1 MKKITA
7 LVALALLAIAG
18 TGFAVTCAQDNVP
31 AATLLVPYF
40 RVGGTGVV
48 GFNDIPDTSGT
59 DTLVAVTNV
68 SSAKIIIHVTLWNK
82 YSAAVLDF
90 NVPMTGYDV
99 VFWSM
104 RDILN
109 GKLNVNPTFQ
119 VLTKPSSSSPSV
131 YDPCGQVYGNGAAA
145 GVTSFS
151 TTGYIRFAPSSLDS
165 DYTAAISVYNTPAFI
180 GAFRQNVWTSLDESY
195 DISNWLTPGAAGAGV
210 LDVDNY
216 ACGSDSGS
224 AVVGD
229 FSGYVTIDVANYCT
243 QHFPN
248 NNSYWERDAIATVG
262 WGGYPGANILMGDI
276 FYKDQSAGTT
286 TANIGNISGDPA
298 VAIEF
303 DSRLNWDTA
312 TTFYG
317 RYYDSLDLGGTGTPY
332 TFAGDGREPLGT
344 NYGFRYLQTAA
355 PSALRTWITVW
366 RSDLY
371 PNDNG
376 VDKSAADLCNWWYYY
391 GTADAVYGFTD
402 LIHKISVK
410 VWDNDENSIGG
421 SGGPS
426 GGPTG
431 GTLYIY
437 LETQR
442 LVVTPNN
449 LVVQPSF
456 LGGWINLNLPGTTSD
471 EQAYVGVQHSGLG
484 LAMSVGHGA
493 TLLNGEFVCTPK
505 PTVAFDPLTFPSGGA
520 SVGTGLAVQTGRTY

>member
-40 RVGGTGVV
+40 RVGGAGVV
-48 GFNDIPDTSGT
+48 GFNDIPDASGT

-104 RDILN
+104 RSILN
-109 GKLNVNPTFQ
+109 GQLNVNPSVQ
-119 VLTKPSSSSPSV
+119 NLTTIKNT
-131 YDPCGQVYGNGAAA
+131 DPCGQVYANGVAN
-145 GVTSFS
+145 GVTGFVS
-151 TTGYIRFAPSSLDS
+151 TTGYIRFAPSSGDS
-165 DYTAAISVYNTPAFI
+165 DYTAAISVYNTPAFT

-195 DISNWLTPGAAGAGV
+195 DISNWLTPGAPGAGV

-216 ACGSDSGS
+216 ACSGS
-224 AVVGD
+224 SAGSGVVGD

-243 QHFPN
+243 QHFPSDN
-248 NNSYWERDAIATVG
+248 AYWENDAIATLG
-262 WGGYPGANILMGDI
+262 WGGYPGPNILIGDI
-276 FYKDQSAGTT
+276 FYKDSSPGTT

-303 DSRLNWDTA
+303 DSRLNWFSGK
-312 TTFYG
+312 TFYG
-317 RYYDSLDLGGTGTPY
+317 RYYDSADVMGAGAYSFP
-332 TFAGDGREPLGT
+332 GDGREPLGI

-366 RSDLY
+366 RSDYYL
-371 PNDNG
+371 NDGAPYN
-376 VDKSAADLCNWWYYY
+376 DLCNWWYYY
-391 GTADAVYGFTD
+391 GTSHAVHGFTD
-402 LIHKISVK
+402 PDGVSFINHQILVK
-410 VWDNDENSIGG
+410 VWDNDENQIGG

-431 GTLYIY
+431 GTLYVF

-442 LVVTPNN
+442 LVVSPNS

-456 LGGWINLNLPGTTSD
+456 LGGWINLLLPGTFE

-484 LAMSVGHGA
+484 LAMSVGHSA
-493 TLLNGEFVCTPK
+493 SLLNGEFICAPQ
-505 PTVAFDPLTFPSGGA
+505 PTINWTGVLPSGGKTITNI
-520 SVGTGLAVQTGRTY
+520 GWAVQTGTNY